1 MLRLLSLCAAAT
13 VAAVACAFYAVLPG
27 GPIEPANAYFQQTN
41 IYRSGLVGTHTL
53 ALTFDD
59 GPSAYTP
66 HILDE
71 LAKNNVKA
79 TFFVLGSRARQHP
92 ELLERMSREGHVIAN
107 HSLTHPK
114 MGRRYAL
121 HPEYLVE
128 QIGGTH
134 DAIAPHL
141 RPNQGFYFRAPY
153 GIWRKVHA
161 EYLNADP
168 VLRNYVGPI
177 YWEVGG
183 SIEHDGAGN
192 VRSAADWDCW
202 SRDWSTEQCQAGYM
216 TEIAAKNGGIVLLHD
231 IRERSAWLVQSMV
244 PALIEQGYTFVT
256 LDQVPGLDP
265 YRTPPATETPVAA
278 LRGSQTAM
286 AAPQR

>member
-1 MLRLLSLCAAAT
+1 MLRLLSLCAAAIAT
-13 VAAVACAFYAVLPG
+13 VAAVAFVVVLPG
-27 GPIEPANAYFQQTN
+27 GPIEPASAYFQESN
-41 IYRSGLVGTHTL
+41 IYRSGLIGTHKL

-66 HILDE
+66 QMLDE
-71 LAKNNVKA
+71 LAKYNVKA
-79 TFFVLGSRARQHP
+79 TFFVLGSRANLHP

-107 HSLTHPK
+107 HSLSHPK

-121 HPEYLVE
+121 HPEYLIE

-134 DAIAPHL
+134 DVIAPHL
-141 RPNQGFYFRAPY
+141 RPDQGLYFRAPY

-161 EYLNADP
+161 ETLNADP

-177 YWEVGG
+177 YWEIGG
-183 SIEHDGAGN
+183 SIEYDGAGN
-192 VRSAADWDCW
+192 VRAAADWDCW
-202 SRDWSTEQCQAGYM
+202 SHDWSTEQCQAGYLH
-216 TEIAAKNGGIVLLHD
+216 EIGAKNGGIVLMHD
-231 IRERSAWLVQSMV
+231 IRERSVWLLQAML
-244 PALIEQGYTFVT
+244 PTLIQQGYEFVT
-256 LDQVPGLDP
+256 LDQIPGLDP
-265 YRTPPATETPVAA
+265 YRTPPATPVPVAS

>member
-1 MLRLLSLCAAAT
+1 MLRLLSLCAAAIVLTT
-13 VAAVACAFYAVLPG
+13 VGAFFAVLPG

-41 IYRSGLVGTHTL
+41 IYSSGLIGTHTL

-59 GPSAYTP
+59 GPSAYTERM
-66 HILDE
+66 LDE
-71 LAKNNVKA
+71 LARNNVKA
-79 TFFVLGSRARQHP
+79 TFFVLGSRASQHP
-92 ELLERMSREGHVIAN
+92 DLLDRMAREGHVIAN
-107 HSLTHPK
+107 HSLSHPK

-121 HPEYLVE
+121 HPEYLIE

-141 RPNQGFYFRAPY
+141 RPDQGLYFRAPY

-161 EYLNADP
+161 EYLNSDP

-177 YWEVGG
+177 YWEIGG
-183 SIEHDGAGN
+183 SIEYDGAGN

-202 SRDWSTEQCQAGYM
+202 SRDWSTEDCKAGYLS
-216 TEIAAKNGGIVLLHD
+216 EISAKNGGIVLLHD
-231 IRERSAWLVQSMV
+231 IRERSVWMVQALLPTLV
-244 PALIEQGYTFVT
+244 EQGYRFVT

-265 YRTPPATETPVAA
+265 YRTPPATEAPVAA

>member
-1 MLRLLSLCAAAT
+1 MLRLLSLCAAAIISVVG
-13 VAAVACAFYAVLPG
+13 VAFFAVLPG

-41 IYRSGLVGTHTL
+41 IYSSGLVGTHKL

-59 GPSAYTP
+59 GPSAYTAQM
-66 HILDE
+66 LDE
-71 LAKNNVKA
+71 LARYNVKA
-79 TFFVLGSRARQHP
+79 TFFVLGSRASQHT

-121 HPEYLVE
+121 HPEYLIA

-134 DAIAPHL
+134 DAIAPYL
-141 RPNQGFYFRAPY
+141 RPDQGLYFRAPY

-161 EYLNADP
+161 DYINQDP

-177 YWEVGG
+177 YWEIGG
-183 SIEHDGAGN
+183 SIEYDGAGN
-192 VRSAADWDCW
+192 VRAAADWDCW
-202 SRDWSTEQCQAGYM
+202 SHDWSTDQCEAGYER
-216 TEIAAKNGGIVLLHD
+216 EIAAKNGGIVLMHD
-231 IRERSAWLVQSMV
+231 IRERSVWLLQAMLPKLV
-244 PALIEQGYTFVT
+244 EQGYQFVT

-265 YRTPPATETPVAA
+265 YRTPPATPVPVAG
-278 LRGSQTAM
+278 LRGTQTAM

>member
-1 MLRLLSLCAAAT
+1 MLRLLSLCAAAI
-13 VAAVACAFYAVLPG
+13 VAFAAVAFVAVLPG

-41 IYRSGLVGTHTL
+41 IYSSGLVGTHTL

-59 GPSAYTP
+59 GPSAFTGRM
-66 HILDE
+66 LDE
-71 LAKNNVKA
+71 LAKYNVKA
-79 TFFVLGSRARQHP
+79 TFFVLGSRAEQHT

-121 HPEYLVE
+121 HPEYLIE

-134 DAIAPHL
+134 SVIARHL
-141 RPNQGFYFRAPY
+141 RPDQGLYFRAPY

-161 EYLNADP
+161 EYLNQDP

-177 YWEVGG
+177 YWEIGG
-183 SIEHDGAGN
+183 GIGYDGAGN

-202 SRDWSTEQCQAGYM
+202 AHDWSTEQCQAGYLR
-216 TEIAAKNGGIVLLHD
+216 EIGAKNGGIVLMHD
-231 IRERSAWLVQSMV
+231 IRERSVWLLGSMLPTLV
-244 PALIEQGYTFVT
+244 ADGYRFVT
-256 LDQVPGLDP
+256 MDEIQGLEP
-265 YRTPPATETPVAA
+265 YKTPPATEVPVAS
-278 LRGSQTAM
+278 LRGGQTAM
-286 AAPQR
+286 AEPR

>member
-1 MLRLLSLCAAAT
+1 MLRLLSLCAAAIAT
-13 VAAVACAFYAVLPG
+13 VAVIAFVAVLPG
-27 GPIEPANAYFQQTN
+27 GPIEPASAYFQESN
-41 IYRSGLVGTHTL
+41 IYRSGLVGTHKL

-66 HILDE
+66 QMLDE
-71 LAKNNVKA
+71 LAKYNVKA
-79 TFFVLGSRARQHP
+79 TFFVLGSRANLHP

-107 HSLTHPK
+107 HSLSHPK

-121 HPEYLVE
+121 HPEYLIE

-134 DAIAPHL
+134 DVIAPHL
-141 RPNQGFYFRAPY
+141 RPDQGLYFRAPY

-161 EYLNADP
+161 ETLNADP

-177 YWEVGG
+177 YWEIGG
-183 SIEHDGAGN
+183 SIEYDGAGN
-192 VRSAADWDCW
+192 VRAAADWDCW
-202 SRDWSTEQCQAGYM
+202 SHDWSTEQCQEGYLH
-216 TEIAAKNGGIVLLHD
+216 EIGAKNGGIVLMHD
-231 IRERSAWLVQSMV
+231 IRERSVWLLQSML
-244 PALIEQGYTFVT
+244 PTLIQQGYEFVT

-265 YRTPPATETPVAA
+265 YRTPPATQVPVAS